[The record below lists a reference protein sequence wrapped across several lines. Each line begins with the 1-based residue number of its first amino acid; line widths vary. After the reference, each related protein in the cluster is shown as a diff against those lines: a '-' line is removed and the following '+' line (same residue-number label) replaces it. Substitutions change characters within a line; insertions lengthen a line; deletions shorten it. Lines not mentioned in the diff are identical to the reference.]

1 MHILKF
7 RLQRRAAVLR
17 EGALLLVLALGTAGA
32 AEAAQSCHDLPDA
45 QDMEVTSAGQIP
57 EAYVARLNAG
67 DAAHVTDLFADDA
80 VHRGPDAVIR
90 IGRAALLEFYADVL
104 ANGALNMALGA
115 AVADG
120 NRVAFEIIAREACDD
135 ADPATAVDV
144 IEVDDDGKITDF
156 TVFYRPDGS

>member
-45 QDMEVTSAGQIP
+45 QDMEVTSAAQIP

-90 IGRAALLEFYADVL
+90 IGRAALLEFYEDVL

>member
-17 EGALLLVLALGTAGA
+17 EGALLLALALGTAGA

-90 IGRAALLEFYADVL
+90 IGRAALLEFYEDVL